1 MKKNIL
7 VTGGAGYI
15 GSHVTNLLIDKGFSV
30 TVIDSLITGNK
41 SLVNKK
47 ASLLVSDISNVKNVS
62 NLLKKKK
69 FDIVLHFAGLIRVD
83 ESVKNVS
90 IINDDFPPPE
100 TPDISIVAV
109 SSPS

>member
-62 NLLKKKK
+62 NLLKKKN
-69 FDIVLHFAGLIRVD
+69 LI
-83 ESVKNVS
+83 SYF
-90 IINDDFPPPE
+90 ILLG
-100 TPDISIVAV
+100 
-109 SSPS
+109 